1 METIEE
7 AIRKEVLRNLKENET
22 VKKKIQPQAF
32 KKLTVDKLDE
42 AINKM
47 EESELRC
54 SETINL
60 VDLER
65 PLIYS
70 KLK

>member
-1 METIEE
+1 METFDQEKFKRLTEE
-7 AIRKEVLRNLKENET
+7 
-22 VKKKIQPQAF
+22 
-32 KKLTVDKLDE
+32 KLDE
-42 AINKM
+42 AISEM